1 MLSLVSVIVRPVID
15 VPYRD
20 LSVDGIERIFVSV
33 REGDR
38 AKSLLEWIAS
48 AQRRYAP
55 EAT

>member
-1 MLSLVSVIVRPVID
+1 MSASVIVRQVID

-20 LSVDGIERIFVSV
+20 LSVDGIERISVSI
-33 REGDR
+33 REGER

-48 AQRRYAP
+48 AQRHYAP